1 MFEVEFQYHLV
12 INWHIGFINM
22 VDSSLLFELI
32 TSNIVVK
39 IETCPLSALK
49 IVDVTKSRGDI
60 CRKQKFESQLQIAT
74 SNLVTNPKFKYVTK
88 LNIKEQIKWCHMS
101 LNRQIKNCHVSLG
114 PTKSR

>member
-12 INWHIGFINM
+12 INRHIGFINM

-49 IVDVTKSRGDI
+49 IVDVTKSRGGI
-60 CRKQKFESQLQIAT
+60 CRRQKFESQLQIIT
-74 SNLVTNPKFKYVTK
+74 SKLVTNPKFTCVTKLIK
-88 LNIKEQIKWCHMS
+88 LNIKEQINCAMCH
-101 LNRQIKNCHVSLG
+101 
-114 PTKSR
+114 